1 MSKFNE
7 GDIIEGKVTGIE
19 SYGIFLSFDDGSSG
33 LVHIS
38 EVSNDF
44 VKDLKDYAK
53 IGDTLSVKV
62 LDMQDSE
69 HYKLS
74 LKALHDESDKKD
86 SRLIRETKTGF
97 DTLKIKLNDWVNE
110 FDTKNQKKL

>member
-1 MSKFNE
+1 
-7 GDIIEGKVTGIE
+7 
-19 SYGIFLSFDDGSSG
+19 
-33 LVHIS
+33 
-38 EVSNDF
+38 
-44 VKDLKDYAK
+44 
-53 IGDTLSVKV
+53 
-62 LDMQDSE
+62 MQYSE